1 MAADLLGI
9 TSSKCKSCPIQD
21 FFPDK
26 QLESE
31 KFLKT
36 PSSVIGLPEYKLPDY
51 LDVVSFS
58 DPIMSD
64 TFRLID
70 TNSKIGGVL
79 FVDDILESDKVVEI
93 MTADKYKELR
103 EKIEKYE
110 SFDKSLKEVIRLREG
125 CKSGISLIRPFRCTT
140 AEDVF
145 CNDKIM
151 GDGFQELV
159 TQKVI
164 EAFDEQIRRIEKQME
179 EL

>member
-1 MAADLLGI
+1 
-9 TSSKCKSCPIQD
+9 
-21 FFPDK
+21 
-26 QLESE
+26 
-31 KFLKT
+31 
-36 PSSVIGLPEYKLPDY
+36 
-51 LDVVSFS
+51 
-58 DPIMSD
+58 
-64 TFRLID
+64 
-70 TNSKIGGVL
+70 
-79 FVDDILESDKVVEI
+79 

-110 SFDKSLKEVIRLREG
+110 SFDKSLQEVIRLREG